1 MTVTK
6 YTLRAS
12 SAWELHG
19 LLCAAGEGKTRR
31 YAWAEDGVL
40 YFDEAR
46 VRLPYPEMQAA
57 EPDPETGAPI
67 YAPTGYWRCEVSLVD
82 ESDGELWVMAI

>member
-19 LLCAAGEGKTRR
+19 LLCAAGEGKARR

-40 YFDEAR
+40 YFDAAR
-46 VRLPYPEMQAA
+46 VRLPYPEMTVSGG
-57 EPDPETGAPI
+57 E
-67 YAPTGYWRCEVSLVD
+67 YAPTGFWLCEVSLVD
-82 ESDGELWVMAI
+82 ETDAELWVMAI